1 VLAGVIAA
9 AQGGTVP
16 QTSRPMKIGVIGA
29 GRQGGNVG
37 LLWAQAGHQ
46 VMFSSRH
53 PEELKDLIAK
63 AGPNARAGTPQEAI
77 AFGDVLFLAVPYKSY
92 PDVGRDYA
100 PLMKGKIVI
109 DCGNPYEDR
118 DGPMAKDALAKG
130 TGVASKEFLP
140 GVRLVRAMNA
150 LTFIQVQ
157 KEAHRS
163 GERLAVPIA
172 GDDQAAVATVSQLV
186 ADAGFDPVVV
196 GGLARAREFDKDT
209 PVYLKG
215 MTARQLREALKLPAR

>member
-1 VLAGVIAA
+1 
-9 AQGGTVP
+9 
-16 QTSRPMKIGVIGA
+16 
-29 GRQGGNVG
+29 
-37 LLWAQAGHQ
+37 
-46 VMFSSRH
+46 
-53 PEELKDLIAK
+53 
-63 AGPNARAGTPQEAI
+63 
-77 AFGDVLFLAVPYKSY
+77 
-92 PDVGRDYA
+92 
-100 PLMKGKIVI
+100 
-109 DCGNPYEDR
+109 
-118 DGPMAKDALAKG
+118 
-130 TGVASKEFLP
+130 
-140 GVRLVRAMNA
+140 MNA